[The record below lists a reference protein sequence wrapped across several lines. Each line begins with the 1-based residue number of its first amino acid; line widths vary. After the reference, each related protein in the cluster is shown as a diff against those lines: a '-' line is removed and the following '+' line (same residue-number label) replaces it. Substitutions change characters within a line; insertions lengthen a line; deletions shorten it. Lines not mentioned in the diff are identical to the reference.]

1 MYFGNQGMFNVYW
14 ENWEGNGSF
23 GQGDYM
29 KTNMRN
35 KWIKFGIKLI
45 I

>member
-1 MYFGNQGMFNVYW
+1 MFNVYW

-29 KTNMRN
+29 N
-35 KWIKFGIKLI
+35 KYEKQMD
-45 I
+45 